1 MEVSLLRKYWLD
13 FANRYCNQTFNEDNL
28 PPVVEIFL
36 DQKVKSYRD
45 NPNVKSE
52 SLSDINLSYFDK
64 ELSAEEAN
72 LLGQVR
78 KLKVAK

>member
-1 MEVSLLRKYWLD
+1 MNEQQLRKYWLD
-13 FANRYCNQTFNEDNL
+13 FANRYCNQNFNKENL
-28 PPVVEIFL
+28 PPVVEIFI
-36 DQKVKSYRD
+36 DGKIKEYRE

-52 SLSDINLSYFDK
+52 SLSDMNITYFDK
-64 ELSAEEAN
+64 ELSREEVK